1 VTLLAGQPQTS
12 SVGNYSPWHLYVQA
26 AEACREKGA
35 REVDVMTADFSSP
48 SAADDL
54 AKRCAEA
61 QWLCLTVITTA
72 ITHTG
77 LELS

>member
-1 VTLLAGQPQTS
+1 VTLLAGQLHLKREIYS
-12 SVGNYSPWHLYVQA
+12 SWHRRVQA

-61 QWLCLTVITTA
+61 QWLCPTM
-72 ITHTG
+72 
-77 LELS
+77 